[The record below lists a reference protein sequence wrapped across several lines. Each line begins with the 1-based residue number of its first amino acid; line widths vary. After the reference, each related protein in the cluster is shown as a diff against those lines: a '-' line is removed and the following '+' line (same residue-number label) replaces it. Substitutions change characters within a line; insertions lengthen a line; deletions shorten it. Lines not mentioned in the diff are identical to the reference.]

1 MSLVKGSYKRI
12 IKSPDNHISPKYD
25 LHGFRERQSAKGK
38 KSLAMDLNLTPFIDL
53 FSVLVIFLIL
63 NYSATG
69 EVFFISKNL
78 KLPETE
84 HSHPLESKP
93 LITITDST
101 VLFDAQEVGTNTV
114 HIEEYDQNN
123 MPQLRR
129 ALQQAKIFQQTLRPN
144 QEFKGEVNIQADV
157 GISIVYIKRV
167 MNTLISE
174 GWAGINFATKL
185 SDPTPDPNAVRAH

>member
-1 MSLVKGSYKRI
+1 MSYVKGTFKRI
-12 IKSPDNHISPKYD
+12 IKTPDNHISPKWD
-25 LHGFRERQSAKGK
+25 LHGLRERMSAKGK
-38 KSLAMDLNLTPFIDL
+38 KSQIMDLNLTPFIDL

-69 EVFFISKNL
+69 EVFFISRDF

-93 LITITDST
+93 LITITDT
-101 VLFDAQEVGTNTV
+101 AVVFDAQEVGTNTV

-144 QEFKGEVNIQADV
+144 QEFKGEVNIQADT
-157 GISIVYIKRV
+157 GIPIVYIKRV

-174 GWAGINFATKL
+174 GWSGINFATR
-185 SDPTPDPNAVRAH
+185 PFTQAAEATTEN

>member
-1 MSLVKGSYKRI
+1 MSGVKGNFSRK
-12 IKSPDNHISPKYD
+12 IKAPGNHIRPKYD
-25 LHGFRERQSAKGK
+25 LHGLREYKLEKKK
-38 KSLAMDLNLTPFIDL
+38 KSQVMDLNLTPFIDL

-78 KLPETE
+78 TLPATE

-93 LITITDST
+93 LITITDRA

-114 HIEEYDQNN
+114 HIEEQDQLN

-129 ALQQAKIFQQTLRPN
+129 ALQQAKAFQQTLRPN
-144 QEFKGEVNIQADV
+144 QEFKGEVNIQADQ

-167 MNTLISE
+167 MNTLITE
-174 GWAGINFATKL
+174 GWSGINFATRL
-185 SDPTPDPNAVRAH
+185 IEPAPSAEASTH